1 MKNRLFILLWC
12 IPGFLFSVTPK
23 PDVEKLTETADTYY
37 QAGKVD
43 SALWAIEQ
51 ALQLAMT
58 EKDTCAMMSCYTS
71 QGVYLRSSGKLTEA
85 ITAYDKALQY
95 APLLSGNNEENLQA
109 ITTLYN
115 NLATVYLDMKNP
127 AQAVKYALD
136 AVKQADKCH
145 DKSFRTQI
153 YTVCSSIFITQEEY
167 EAAKTYLPKAIAL
180 SQQLQ
185 QPETELGARTYYL
198 LTLFRTQASA
208 SEIQKLVEQTNAL
221 AAKVNSTMALV
232 NYYQV
237 LFYVQ
242 QTRKEWKAATQTA
255 QKILQLPG
263 IENYPFLQYDVY
275 NNLHLVYKELSD
287 FPQAYHTLELAKAL
301 SDSLFVQEKSRQ
313 LEELSVK
320 YETQKKELEYQK
332 LQEKRQKEKQNL
344 QLKITFLLILMA
356 IMAFVSLYFIQKQK
370 LRIERQK
377 REAEAQKREFETLQR
392 DTERNATRAYLK
404 ELEQERNR
412 LAKELHDGV
421 CNDLYALEMNAS
433 TLNESWREL
442 LRTSRENIR
451 RVSHELLP
459 PTFQETTLKQVLQNY
474 AERMTSTA
482 CKVTLIT
489 LPEECDWSVLP
500 ETYCLNIYRIIQE
513 ATGNAL
519 KHASST
525 EIHLTLEW
533 KLPNLE
539 LTISHNG
546 KFSSTSEKGIGLQT
560 MKERVMAM
568 KGHISVEAEKIQIII
583 PLFLRENYGFPW
595 ALSQEDCVLLLTNK
609 KTSIA

>member
-1 MKNRLFILLWC
+1 MKNCLFILLWC
-12 IPGFLFSVTPK
+12 IPSFIFSITSK

-85 ITAYDKALQY
+85 ISAYDKALQY
-95 APLLSGNNEENLQA
+95 VHLLSGNNEDNLQA

-115 NLATVYLDMKNP
+115 NLATIYLDMRNP
-127 AQAVKYALD
+127 TQAVKYALD
-136 AVKQADKCH
+136 AVKQADKCQ
-145 DKSFRTQI
+145 DNSFRTQI
-153 YTVCSSIFITQEEY
+153 YTVCSSIFITQKEY
-167 EAAKTYLPKAIAL
+167 EAAKTYLSKAIAL

-208 SEIQKLVEQTNAL
+208 SEIQKLVKQTNAL

-287 FPQAYHTLELAKAL
+287 FPQAYRALELAKTL

-313 LEELSVK
+313 LEELFVK

-392 DTERNATRAYLK
+392 DTERNATDRK
-404 ELEQERNR
+404 
-412 LAKELHDGV
+412 
-421 CNDLYALEMNAS
+421 
-433 TLNESWREL
+433 
-442 LRTSRENIR
+442 
-451 RVSHELLP
+451 
-459 PTFQETTLKQVLQNY
+459 
-474 AERMTSTA
+474 
-482 CKVTLIT
+482 
-489 LPEECDWSVLP
+489 SV
-500 ETYCLNIYRIIQE
+500 
-513 ATGNAL
+513 
-519 KHASST
+519 
-525 EIHLTLEW
+525 
-533 KLPNLE
+533 
-539 LTISHNG
+539 
-546 KFSSTSEKGIGLQT
+546 
-560 MKERVMAM
+560 V
-568 KGHISVEAEKIQIII
+568 
-583 PLFLRENYGFPW
+583 
-595 ALSQEDCVLLLTNK
+595 
-609 KTSIA
+609 

>member
-1 MKNRLFILLWC
+1 MKNCIFILLWC

-58 EKDTCAMMSCYTS
+58 EKDTCVMMSCYTS

-85 ITAYDKALQY
+85 IAAYDKALQY
-95 APLLSGNNEENLQA
+95 APLLSEDNEDNLQA

-136 AVKQADKCH
+136 AVKQADQCQ

-167 EAAKTYLPKAIAL
+167 EAAKTYLSKAIAL

-208 SEIQKLVEQTNAL
+208 SEIQKLIEQTNAL

-287 FPQAYHTLELAKAL
+287 FPQAYHTLELAKVL

-356 IMAFVSLYFIQKQK
+356 IMAFFSLYFIQKQK

-404 ELEQERNR
+404 ELEKERNR

-433 TLNESWREL
+433 TLNESWKEL

-474 AERMTSTA
+474 AERMTSA
-482 CKVTLIT
+482 PCKVTLTT

-519 KHASST
+519 KHASPT

-583 PLFLRENYGFPW
+583 PLFL
-595 ALSQEDCVLLLTNK
+595 
-609 KTSIA
+609 

>member
-153 YTVCSSIFITQEEY
+153 YTICSSIFITQEEY

-583 PLFLRENYGFPW
+583 PLFL
-595 ALSQEDCVLLLTNK
+595 
-609 KTSIA
+609 

>member
-85 ITAYDKALQY
+85 IAAYDKALQY

-136 AVKQADKCH
+136 AVKQADKCQ
-145 DKSFRTQI
+145 DKLFRTQI

-167 EAAKTYLPKAIAL
+167 EAAKTYLSKAIAL

-208 SEIQKLVEQTNAL
+208 SEIQKLIEQTNAL

-275 NNLHLVYKELSD
+275 NNLHLVYKEVSD

-404 ELEQERNR
+404 ELEKERNR

-433 TLNESWREL
+433 TLNESWKEL

-474 AERMTSTA
+474 AERMTSA
-482 CKVTLIT
+482 SCNVTLTT

-519 KHASST
+519 KHASPT

-560 MKERVMAM
+560 MKERVLSM
-568 KGHISVEAEKIQIII
+568 KGDILFEEGKVQIII
-583 PLFLRENYGFPW
+583 PLF
-595 ALSQEDCVLLLTNK
+595 T
-609 KTSIA
+609 

>member
-85 ITAYDKALQY
+85 IAAYDKALQY
-95 APLLSGNNEENLQA
+95 VPLLSGNNEENLQA

-136 AVKQADKCH
+136 AVKQADKCQ

-153 YTVCSSIFITQEEY
+153 YTVCSSIFIIQKEY
-167 EAAKTYLPKAIAL
+167 EAAKTYLSKAIAL

-344 QLKITFLLILMA
+344 QLKITFLLILIA

-404 ELEQERNR
+404 ELEKERNR

-433 TLNESWREL
+433 TLNGSWKEL

-474 AERMTSTA
+474 TERMTSSS
-482 CKVTLIT
+482 CKVTLTT

-519 KHASST
+519 KHASPT

-568 KGHISVEAEKIQIII
+568 KGHISVEEEKIQIII
-583 PLFLRENYGFPW
+583 PLFL
-595 ALSQEDCVLLLTNK
+595 
-609 KTSIA
+609 

>member
-51 ALQLAMT
+51 ALQLATT

-85 ITAYDKALQY
+85 IAAYDKALQY

-136 AVKQADKCH
+136 AVKQADKCQ

-356 IMAFVSLYFIQKQK
+356 IMAFFSLYFIQKQK

-404 ELEQERNR
+404 ELEKERNR

-433 TLNESWREL
+433 TLNESWKEL

-474 AERMTSTA
+474 AERMTSA
-482 CKVTLIT
+482 PCKVTLTT

-519 KHASST
+519 KHASPT

-568 KGHISVEAEKIQIII
+568 KGHISVDTEKVQIII
-583 PLFLRENYGFPW
+583 PLFL
-595 ALSQEDCVLLLTNK
+595 
-609 KTSIA
+609 

>member
-1 MKNRLFILLWC
+1 MKNCIFILLWC

-58 EKDTCAMMSCYTS
+58 EKDTCVMMSCYTS

-85 ITAYDKALQY
+85 IAAYDKALQY
-95 APLLSGNNEENLQA
+95 APLLSGNNEDNLQA

-136 AVKQADKCH
+136 AVKQADQCQ

-153 YTVCSSIFITQEEY
+153 YTVCSSIFITQKEY
-167 EAAKTYLPKAIAL
+167 EAAKTYLSKAIAL

-287 FPQAYHTLELAKAL
+287 FPQAYRTLELAKTL

-356 IMAFVSLYFIQKQK
+356 IMAFFSLYFIQKQK

-404 ELEQERNR
+404 ELEKERNR

-433 TLNESWREL
+433 TLNESWKEL

-474 AERMTSTA
+474 AERMTSA
-482 CKVTLIT
+482 PCKVTLTT

-519 KHASST
+519 KHASPT

-568 KGHISVEAEKIQIII
+568 KGHISVETEKVQIII
-583 PLFLRENYGFPW
+583 PLFL
-595 ALSQEDCVLLLTNK
+595 
-609 KTSIA
+609 

>member
-1 MKNRLFILLWC
+1 MKNCIFILLWC

-539 LTISHNG
+539 LTIHTTGNS
-546 KFSSTSEKGIGLQT
+546 
-560 MKERVMAM
+560 
-568 KGHISVEAEKIQIII
+568 
-583 PLFLRENYGFPW
+583 
-595 ALSQEDCVLLLTNK
+595 ALPQK
-609 KTSIA
+609 KVSGYKL

>member
-185 QPETELGARTYYL
+185 QPETELDARTYYL

-583 PLFLRENYGFPW
+583 PLFL
-595 ALSQEDCVLLLTNK
+595 
-609 KTSIA
+609 

>member
-1 MKNRLFILLWC
+1 MKNCLFILLWC
-12 IPGFLFSVTPK
+12 IPSFIFSITSK

-85 ITAYDKALQY
+85 IAAYDKALQY
-95 APLLSGNNEENLQA
+95 APLLSGNNEDNLQA

-136 AVKQADKCH
+136 AVKRADKCQ

-153 YTVCSSIFITQEEY
+153 YTVCSSIFITQKEY
-167 EAAKTYLPKAIAL
+167 EAAKTYLSKAIAL

-208 SEIQKLVEQTNAL
+208 SEIQKLIEQTNAL

-275 NNLHLVYKELSD
+275 NNLHLVYKELSN

-377 REAEAQKREFETLQR
+377 REAEAQKSEFETLQR
-392 DTERNATRAYLK
+392 NTERNATRAYLK
-404 ELEQERNR
+404 ELEKERNR

-433 TLNESWREL
+433 TLNESWKEL

-474 AERMTSTA
+474 AERMTSA
-482 CKVTLIT
+482 LCKVTLTT

-519 KHASST
+519 KHASPT

-560 MKERVMAM
+560 MKERVLSM
-568 KGHISVEAEKIQIII
+568 KGDISVEAEKIQIII
-583 PLFLRENYGFPW
+583 PLFL
-595 ALSQEDCVLLLTNK
+595 
-609 KTSIA
+609 

>member
-1 MKNRLFILLWC
+1 MKNCIFILLWC

-58 EKDTCAMMSCYTS
+58 EKDTCVMMSCYTS

-85 ITAYDKALQY
+85 IAAYDKALQY
-95 APLLSGNNEENLQA
+95 APLLSEDNEDNLQA

-136 AVKQADKCH
+136 AVKQADQCQ

-167 EAAKTYLPKAIAL
+167 EAAKTYLSKAIAL

-356 IMAFVSLYFIQKQK
+356 IMAFFSLYFIQKQK

-404 ELEQERNR
+404 ELEKERNR

-433 TLNESWREL
+433 TLNESWKEL

-474 AERMTSTA
+474 AERMTSA
-482 CKVTLIT
+482 PCKVTLTT

-519 KHASST
+519 KHASPT

-583 PLFLRENYGFPW
+583 PLFL
-595 ALSQEDCVLLLTNK
+595 
-609 KTSIA
+609 

>member
-1 MKNRLFILLWC
+1 MKNCIFILLWC

-58 EKDTCAMMSCYTS
+58 EKDTCVMMSCYTS

-85 ITAYDKALQY
+85 IAAYDKALQY
-95 APLLSGNNEENLQA
+95 APLLSEDNEDNLQA

-136 AVKQADKCH
+136 AVKQADQCQ

-167 EAAKTYLPKAIAL
+167 EAAKTYLSKAIAL

-356 IMAFVSLYFIQKQK
+356 IMAFFSLYFIQKQK

-404 ELEQERNR
+404 ELEKERNR

-433 TLNESWREL
+433 TLNESWKEL

-474 AERMTSTA
+474 AERMTSA
-482 CKVTLIT
+482 PCKVTLTT

-519 KHASST
+519 KHASPT

-568 KGHISVEAEKIQIII
+568 KGHISVEAEKRQIII
-583 PLFLRENYGFPW
+583 PLFL
-595 ALSQEDCVLLLTNK
+595 
-609 KTSIA
+609 

>member
-1 MKNRLFILLWC
+1 MKNCIFILLWC

-85 ITAYDKALQY
+85 IAAYDKALQY

-136 AVKQADKCH
+136 AVKQADKCQ

-167 EAAKTYLPKAIAL
+167 EAAKTYLSKAIAL

-275 NNLHLVYKELSD
+275 NNLHLVYKELSE

-404 ELEQERNR
+404 ELEKERNR

-433 TLNESWREL
+433 TLNESWKEL

-583 PLFLRENYGFPW
+583 PLFL
-595 ALSQEDCVLLLTNK
+595 
-609 KTSIA
+609 

>member
-1 MKNRLFILLWC
+1 MKNCIFILLWC

-51 ALQLAMT
+51 ALQLAMI

-85 ITAYDKALQY
+85 IAAYDKALQY
-95 APLLSGNNEENLQA
+95 APLLSEDNEDNLQA

-136 AVKQADKCH
+136 AVKQANQCQ

-153 YTVCSSIFITQEEY
+153 YTVCSSIFITQKEY
-167 EAAKTYLPKAIAL
+167 EAAKTYLSKAIAL

-287 FPQAYHTLELAKAL
+287 FPQAYRTLELAKTL

-356 IMAFVSLYFIQKQK
+356 IMAFFSLYFIQKQK

-404 ELEQERNR
+404 ELEKERNR

-433 TLNESWREL
+433 TLNESWKEL
-442 LRTSRENIR
+442 LRSSRENIR

-474 AERMTSTA
+474 AERMTSA
-482 CKVTLIT
+482 PCKVTLTT

-519 KHASST
+519 KHASPT

-568 KGHISVEAEKIQIII
+568 KGHISVETEKVQIII
-583 PLFLRENYGFPW
+583 PLFL
-595 ALSQEDCVLLLTNK
+595 
-609 KTSIA
+609 

>member
-1 MKNRLFILLWC
+1 MVYSRLS
-12 IPGFLFSVTPK
+12 FSVTPK

-583 PLFLRENYGFPW
+583 PLFL
-595 ALSQEDCVLLLTNK
+595 
-609 KTSIA
+609 

>member
-568 KGHISVEAEKIQIII
+568 KGHISVEAEKIQ
-583 PLFLRENYGFPW
+583 N
-595 ALSQEDCVLLLTNK
+595 LLAEL
-609 KTSIA
+609 I

>member
-1 MKNRLFILLWC
+1 MKNCIFILLWC
-12 IPGFLFSVTPK
+12 IPGFLFSITPK

-85 ITAYDKALQY
+85 IAAYDKALQY

-136 AVKQADKCH
+136 AVKQADKCQ

-153 YTVCSSIFITQEEY
+153 YTVCSSIFITQKEY
-167 EAAKTYLPKAIAL
+167 EAAKTYLSKAIAL

-185 QPETELGARTYYL
+185 QPEMELGARTYYL

-242 QTRKEWKAATQTA
+242 QTRKEWKAATLTA

-404 ELEQERNR
+404 ELEKERNR

-433 TLNESWREL
+433 TLNESWKEL

-474 AERMTSTA
+474 AERMTSA
-482 CKVTLIT
+482 PCKVTLTT

-519 KHASST
+519 KHASPT

-568 KGHISVEAEKIQIII
+568 KGHISVDTEKVQIII
-583 PLFLRENYGFPW
+583 PLFL
-595 ALSQEDCVLLLTNK
+595 
-609 KTSIA
+609 

>member
-85 ITAYDKALQY
+85 IAAYDKALQY
-95 APLLSGNNEENLQA
+95 APLLSEDNEDNLEA

-136 AVKQADKCH
+136 AVKQADKCQ

-153 YTVCSSIFITQEEY
+153 YTVCSSIFITQKEY
-167 EAAKTYLPKAIAL
+167 EAAKTYLSKAIAL

-404 ELEQERNR
+404 ELEKERNR

-433 TLNESWREL
+433 TLNESWKEL
-442 LRTSRENIR
+442 LCTSRENIR

-474 AERMTSTA
+474 AERMTSA
-482 CKVTLIT
+482 LCKVTLTT

-519 KHASST
+519 KHASPT

-560 MKERVMAM
+560 MKERVLSM
-568 KGHISVEAEKIQIII
+568 KGDILFEEGKVQIII
-583 PLFLRENYGFPW
+583 PLF
-595 ALSQEDCVLLLTNK
+595 T
-609 KTSIA
+609 

>member
-167 EAAKTYLPKAIAL
+167 EAAKTYLSKAIAL
-180 SQQLQ
+180 SLQLQ

-404 ELEQERNR
+404 ELEKERNR

-433 TLNESWREL
+433 TLNESWKEL
-442 LRTSRENIR
+442 LRSSRENIR

-583 PLFLRENYGFPW
+583 PLFL
-595 ALSQEDCVLLLTNK
+595 
-609 KTSIA
+609 

>member
-58 EKDTCAMMSCYTS
+58 KKDTCAMMSCYTS

-583 PLFLRENYGFPW
+583 PLFL
-595 ALSQEDCVLLLTNK
+595 
-609 KTSIA
+609 

>member
-1 MKNRLFILLWC
+1 MKNCIFILLWC

-583 PLFLRENYGFPW
+583 PLFL
-595 ALSQEDCVLLLTNK
+595 
-609 KTSIA
+609 

>member
-1 MKNRLFILLWC
+1 MKNCIFILLWC

-58 EKDTCAMMSCYTS
+58 EKDTCVMMSCYTS

-85 ITAYDKALQY
+85 IAAYDKALQY
-95 APLLSGNNEENLQA
+95 APLLSEDNEDNLQA
-109 ITTLYN
+109 IITLYN

-136 AVKQADKCH
+136 AVKQADKCQ

-167 EAAKTYLPKAIAL
+167 EAAKTYLSKAIAL

-185 QPETELGARTYYL
+185 QPKTELGARTYYL

-242 QTRKEWKAATQTA
+242 QTRKEWKATTQTA

-356 IMAFVSLYFIQKQK
+356 IMAFFSLYFIQKQK
-370 LRIERQK
+370 LRIARQK

-404 ELEQERNR
+404 ELEKERNR

-433 TLNESWREL
+433 TLNESWKEL

-474 AERMTSTA
+474 AERMTSA
-482 CKVTLIT
+482 PCKVTLTT

-519 KHASST
+519 KHASPT

-568 KGHISVEAEKIQIII
+568 KGHISVDTEKVQIII
-583 PLFLRENYGFPW
+583 PLFL
-595 ALSQEDCVLLLTNK
+595 
-609 KTSIA
+609 

>member
-1 MKNRLFILLWC
+1 MKNCLFILLWC
-12 IPGFLFSVTPK
+12 IPSFIFSITSK

-71 QGVYLRSSGKLTEA
+71 QGVYLCSSGKLTEA
-85 ITAYDKALQY
+85 ISAYDKALQY
-95 APLLSGNNEENLQA
+95 VHLLSGNNEDNLQA

-115 NLATVYLDMKNP
+115 NLATIYLDMRNP
-127 AQAVKYALD
+127 TQAVKYALD
-136 AVKQADKCH
+136 AVKQADKCQ
-145 DKSFRTQI
+145 DNSFRTQI
-153 YTVCSSIFITQEEY
+153 YTVCSSIFITQKEY
-167 EAAKTYLPKAIAL
+167 EAAKTYLSKAIAL

-208 SEIQKLVEQTNAL
+208 SEIQKLVKQTNAL

-287 FPQAYHTLELAKAL
+287 FPQAYRALELAKTL

-412 LAKELHDGV
+412 LAKELHDGI

-474 AERMTSTA
+474 AERMTSA
-482 CKVTLIT
+482 SCKVTLTT

-519 KHASST
+519 KHASPT

-546 KFSSTSEKGIGLQT
+546 KFNSTSEKGIGLQT
-560 MKERVMAM
+560 MRERVMAM
-568 KGHISVEAEKIQIII
+568 KGHILIEAEKVQIII
-583 PLFLRENYGFPW
+583 PLFL
-595 ALSQEDCVLLLTNK
+595 
-609 KTSIA
+609 

>member
-1 MKNRLFILLWC
+1 MKNCIFILLWC

-51 ALQLAMT
+51 ALQLATT

-85 ITAYDKALQY
+85 IAAYDKALQY

-136 AVKQADKCH
+136 AVKQADKCQ

-167 EAAKTYLPKAIAL
+167 EAAKTYLSKAIAL

-208 SEIQKLVEQTNAL
+208 SEIQKLIEQTNAL

-356 IMAFVSLYFIQKQK
+356 IMAFFSLYFIQKQK

-404 ELEQERNR
+404 ELEKERNR

-433 TLNESWREL
+433 TLNESWKEL

-474 AERMTSTA
+474 AERMTSA
-482 CKVTLIT
+482 PCKVTLTT

-519 KHASST
+519 KHASPT

-583 PLFLRENYGFPW
+583 PLFL
-595 ALSQEDCVLLLTNK
+595 
-609 KTSIA
+609 

>member
-208 SEIQKLVEQTNAL
+208 SEIQKLIEQTNAL

-583 PLFLRENYGFPW
+583 PLFL
-595 ALSQEDCVLLLTNK
+595 
-609 KTSIA
+609 

>member
-1 MKNRLFILLWC
+1 MKNCIFILLWC

-85 ITAYDKALQY
+85 IAAYDKALQY

-136 AVKQADKCH
+136 AVKQADKCQ
-145 DKSFRTQI
+145 DKLFRTQI

-167 EAAKTYLPKAIAL
+167 EAAKTYLSKAIAL

-208 SEIQKLVEQTNAL
+208 SEIQKLIEQTNAL

-287 FPQAYHTLELAKAL
+287 FLQAYRTLELAKTL

-332 LQEKRQKEKQNL
+332 LQEKREKEKQNL

-404 ELEQERNR
+404 ELEKERNR

-433 TLNESWREL
+433 TLNESWKEL

-474 AERMTSTA
+474 AERMTSA
-482 CKVTLIT
+482 PCKVTLTT

-519 KHASST
+519 KHASPT

-568 KGHISVEAEKIQIII
+568 KGHISVDTEKVQIII
-583 PLFLRENYGFPW
+583 PLFL
-595 ALSQEDCVLLLTNK
+595 
-609 KTSIA
+609 

>member
-1 MKNRLFILLWC
+1 MKNCIFILLWC

-58 EKDTCAMMSCYTS
+58 EKDTCVMMSCYTS

-85 ITAYDKALQY
+85 IAAYDKALQY
-95 APLLSGNNEENLQA
+95 APLLSEDNEDNLQA

-136 AVKQADKCH
+136 AVKQADQCQ

-167 EAAKTYLPKAIAL
+167 EAAKTYLSKAIAL

-313 LEELSVK
+313 PEELSVK

-356 IMAFVSLYFIQKQK
+356 IMAFFSLYFIQKQK

-404 ELEQERNR
+404 ELEKERNR

-433 TLNESWREL
+433 TLNESWKEL

-474 AERMTSTA
+474 AERMTSA
-482 CKVTLIT
+482 PCKVTLTT

-519 KHASST
+519 KHASPT

-583 PLFLRENYGFPW
+583 PLFL
-595 ALSQEDCVLLLTNK
+595 
-609 KTSIA
+609 

>member
-85 ITAYDKALQY
+85 IAAYDKALQY
-95 APLLSGNNEENLQA
+95 APLLSEDNEDNLEA

-136 AVKQADKCH
+136 AVKQADKCQ

-153 YTVCSSIFITQEEY
+153 YTVCSSIFIIQEEY
-167 EAAKTYLPKAIAL
+167 EAAKTYLSKAIAL

-287 FPQAYHTLELAKAL
+287 FPQAYRALELAKAL

-320 YETQKKELEYQK
+320 YETQKKKLEYQK

-404 ELEQERNR
+404 ELEKERNR

-421 CNDLYALEMNAS
+421 CNDLYALEINAS
-433 TLNESWREL
+433 TLNESWKEL

-474 AERMTSTA
+474 AERMISA
-482 CKVTLIT
+482 SCKVTLTT

-519 KHASST
+519 KHASPT

-568 KGHISVEAEKIQIII
+568 KGHISVKAEKIQIII
-583 PLFLRENYGFPW
+583 PLFL
-595 ALSQEDCVLLLTNK
+595 
-609 KTSIA
+609 

>member
-58 EKDTCAMMSCYTS
+58 EKDTCAMMSYYTS

-583 PLFLRENYGFPW
+583 PLFL
-595 ALSQEDCVLLLTNK
+595 
-609 KTSIA
+609 

>member
-1 MKNRLFILLWC
+1 MKNCIFILLWC

-58 EKDTCAMMSCYTS
+58 EKDTCVMMSCYTS

-85 ITAYDKALQY
+85 IAAYDKALQY
-95 APLLSGNNEENLQA
+95 APLLSEDNEDNLQA

-136 AVKQADKCH
+136 AVKQADQCQ

-167 EAAKTYLPKAIAL
+167 EAAKTYLSKAIAL

-287 FPQAYHTLELAKAL
+287 FLQAYRTLELAKTL

-404 ELEQERNR
+404 ELEKERNR

-433 TLNESWREL
+433 TLNESWKEL

-474 AERMTSTA
+474 AERMTSA
-482 CKVTLIT
+482 PCKVTLTT

-519 KHASST
+519 KHASPT

-583 PLFLRENYGFPW
+583 PLFL
-595 ALSQEDCVLLLTNK
+595 
-609 KTSIA
+609 

>member
-1 MKNRLFILLWC
+1 MKNCIFILLWC

-37 QAGKVD
+37 QAGKLD

-51 ALQLAMT
+51 ALQLATT
-58 EKDTCAMMSCYTS
+58 EKDTSAMMSCHTS

-85 ITAYDKALQY
+85 IAAYDKALQY
-95 APLLSGNNEENLQA
+95 APYISENNEENLQA
-109 ITTLYN
+109 LTTLYN

-127 AQAVKYALD
+127 AQAIKYALD
-136 AVKQADKCH
+136 AVKQADKCQ
-145 DKSFRTQI
+145 DNSFRTQI
-153 YTVCSSIFITQEEY
+153 YTVCSSIFITQKEY
-167 EAAKTYLPKAIAL
+167 EAAKTYLSKAIAL

-208 SEIQKLVEQTNAL
+208 AEIQKLVEQTNAL

-242 QTRKEWKAATQTA
+242 QTRKEWKAASQTA

-263 IENYPFLQYDVY
+263 VENYPFLQYDVY
-275 NNLHLVYKELSD
+275 NNLHLIYKELSD

-301 SDSLFVQEKSRQ
+301 SDSLFVQEKNRQ

-404 ELEQERNR
+404 ELEKERNR

-433 TLNESWREL
+433 TLNESWKEL

-519 KHASST
+519 KHASPT

-546 KFSSTSEKGIGLQT
+546 KFNSTSEKGIGLQT

-568 KGHISVEAEKIQIII
+568 KGHILIEAEKVQIII
-583 PLFLRENYGFPW
+583 PLFL
-595 ALSQEDCVLLLTNK
+595 
-609 KTSIA
+609 